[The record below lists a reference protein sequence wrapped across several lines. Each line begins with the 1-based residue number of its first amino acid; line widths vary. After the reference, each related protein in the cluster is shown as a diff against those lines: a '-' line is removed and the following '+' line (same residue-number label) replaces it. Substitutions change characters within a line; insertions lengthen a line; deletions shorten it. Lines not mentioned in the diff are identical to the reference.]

1 MPAVRCAADSGQSV
15 ALSALECSMAALV
28 GGFVATATVVAA
40 TIVAATIVAAYSPAD
55 MDHA

>member
-1 MPAVRCAADSGQSV
+1 MPVVRCAADSGQSV

-28 GGFVATATVVAA
+28 GGFVVMATVVAA
-40 TIVAATIVAAYSPAD
+40 IVVAASSPAG

>member
-40 TIVAATIVAAYSPAD
+40 TTVAAYSPAG